1 MGSRGRDAVSTIK
14 GYYYQFDH
22 YILQLLS
29 LQNDSDSVRI
39 EGIEDVD
46 IILKDTINAV
56 QCKYY
61 DETSCS
67 PSVIGKA
74 IRPML
79 RHFAENK
86 GYMYKYSLYG
96 HYKSG
101 QDSIV
106 LPLTVEY
113 VKGKFLTYTEQG
125 IKHKLHVELNL
136 NDADLET
143 FISRLELQLCSDSYE
158 GQIERIICCL
168 QSEIHCSEY
177 DARYFFY
184 NNAVSFVKSIVV
196 NKTPSAR
203 TITKKRFI
211 EAISKKKPLF
221 DKWYIEFVG
230 FEKYYKDARKEFF
243 TQTNISPKHRFF
255 LLDCDTNIN
264 DSDLSAII
272 IKISEKWSKLSQR
285 EKSPYCPYIYLHG
298 ITSARLASV
307 KRILLEN
314 EFHIWDGYEFKDA
327 DFSPISLARGINYHI
342 GIRAKIVNKID
353 QINLTFNECH
363 GQKEIFQFY
372 LNTRFYNRTSALGKD
387 IQIQNTIDVLKIV

>member
-1 MGSRGRDAVSTIK
+1 MRTRGRDAVSTIK

-29 LQNDSDSVRI
+29 LRNDSDSVRI

-46 IILKDTINAV
+46 IILKDTVNAV

-61 DETSCS
+61 SETSCS

-74 IRPML
+74 VRPML

-86 GYMYKYSLYG
+86 DCPYKYSLYG

-101 QDSIV
+101 QDSIE

-113 VKGKFLTYTEQG
+113 VKRKFLTYTENTV
-125 IKHKLHVELNL
+125 KHKLHVELNTS
-136 NDADLET
+136 DAEIEDFLG
-143 FISRLELQLCSDSYE
+143 RLDLQLHAASYE
-158 GQIERIICCL
+158 DQIESIICCL
-168 QSEIHCSEY
+168 QSELHCSEY

-184 NNAVSFVKSIVV
+184 NNAVSFVKGIVV
-196 NKTPSAR
+196 NKTLSAR

-211 EAISKKKPLF
+211 ETINKKQLLF

-255 LLDCDTNIN
+255 LLDCDKKIN
-264 DSDLSAII
+264 DSDLANII

-285 EKSPYCPYIYLHG
+285 EKSPYCPYIYLNG
-298 ITSARLASV
+298 ITPARLANV
-307 KRILLEN
+307 KKLLLGN
-314 EFHIWDGYEFKDA
+314 GFHIWDGYEFKDA
-327 DFSPISLARGINYHI
+327 DFSPVSLARGINSHI
-342 GIRAKIVNKID
+342 GIRAKIVNKLD

-372 LNTRFYNRTSALGKD
+372 LNNRFYNRTSALGKD
-387 IQIQNTIDVLKIV
+387 IQIQNTIDVLKVV